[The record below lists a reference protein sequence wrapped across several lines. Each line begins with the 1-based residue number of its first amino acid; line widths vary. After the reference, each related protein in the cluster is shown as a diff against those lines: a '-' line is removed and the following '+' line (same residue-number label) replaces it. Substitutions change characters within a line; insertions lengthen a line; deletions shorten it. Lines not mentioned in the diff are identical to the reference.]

1 MSLNGSVNANVLR
14 GKITK
19 LHVNTVIA
27 LAEIKLP
34 ASAWK
39 GEESPYSQVVS
50 LTGVGEKSMVNL
62 QPSVEQLKIF
72 QDKEIAFSTENDGGV
87 VTVYVFG
94 DKPMNDYNI
103 QATITEV
110 AV

>member
-1 MSLNGSVNANVLR
+1 MSLNGSMETNVLR
-14 GKITK
+14 GKVSK
-19 LHVNTVIA
+19 LHVTTVISIA
-27 LAEIKLP
+27 DIRLP

-39 GEESPYSQVVS
+39 GEESPYSQIVNV
-50 LTGVGEKSMVNL
+50 LGVDKYSMVNL

-72 QDKEIAFSTENDGGV
+72 QDKEIAFSTENDNGV

-94 DKPMNDYNI
+94 DKPKNDYTI

>member
-1 MSLNGSVNANVLR
+1 MSLNGSMSTNILR

-27 LAEIKLP
+27 LAEIRLP
-34 ASAWK
+34 AAAWM

-50 LTGVGEKSMVNL
+50 VPGVGENSMVNL

-72 QDKEIAFSTENDGGV
+72 QDKEIAFSTENDNGL

-94 DKPMNDYNI
+94 DKPSLDYTI
-103 QATITEV
+103 QATIMEV
-110 AV
+110 VV